1 MREDSKLGEIDIG
14 EEWIINLLNSTTIDN
29 FS

>member
-14 EEWIINLLNSTTIDN
+14 EEWIINIPNSTTIDN